1 MLVNRVVVPE
11 GVNLKN
17 VPFPMAPPPL
27 DVVYKLPSRPSAIA
41 GHDRAT
47 VKEPE
52 MAGRSTGGE
61 SYRGEMG
68 KSLKAVDLAASQ
80 EGCWR

>member
-17 VPFPMAPPPL
+17 VPFPMAPPPM

-41 GHDRAT
+41 WPCGFEIPEPPGIAEST
-47 VKEPE
+47 V
-52 MAGRSTGGE
+52 
-61 SYRGEMG
+61 
-68 KSLKAVDLAASQ
+68 
-80 EGCWR
+80 